1 MILSAMPH
9 HILGFGSKTRLL
21 ILIIFHVMKRLE
33 ILRNK
38 RKSKE
43 NQKEQNLLFT
53 RWLFTIS
60 LTINDSIYDLLQI
73 TAKCDFSY
81 DQ

>member
-1 MILSAMPH
+1 MASWCYDALAQCRTIFWGLETNS
-9 HILGFGSKTRLL
+9 SSNTYY
-21 ILIIFHVMKRLE
+21 FHVMKRLE

-53 RWLFTIS
+53 R
-60 LTINDSIYDLLQI
+60 
-73 TAKCDFSY
+73 
-81 DQ
+81 